1 MSFESAK
8 AQLVRH
14 NLSDKI
20 RICDEP
26 TPTVETAAHAL
37 GCAPGNIAKTLA
49 FLVEGKP
56 VLIVAAGDARIDNKK
71 FKAAFHAKASMIAH
85 EAVEDFTGHPMG
97 GVCPFGVKDGCRV
110 YLDVS
115 LKRYAKIFPAC
126 GTRHSAVELTLKE
139 LEESAEALGWVDV
152 SKDPIPVAS

>member
-8 AQLVRH
+8 AQLARH

-49 FLVEGKP
+49 FLVEGRP
-56 VLIVAAGDARIDNKK
+56 ILIVAAGDARIDNKK
-71 FKAAFHAKASMIAH
+71 FKSVFHVKASMIAH
-85 EAVEDFTGHPMG
+85 DSIEDYTGHPMG
-97 GVCPFGVKDGCRV
+97 GVCPFGVKEGCRV

-115 LKRYAKIFPAC
+115 LKRYEKIFPAC
-126 GTRHSAVELTLKE
+126 GTRHSAVELTLDE
-139 LEESAEALGWVDV
+139 LTESAEAVGWVDV
-152 SKDPIPVAS
+152 SKDPAPVAG